1 MDMTELLL
9 ELRDMRNTVR
19 QINDDRER
27 EYREK
32 RDRRELWDE
41 IHRLKKVVKQLSGG
55 EHE

>member
-32 RDRRELWDE
+32 RDRRELLDE
-41 IHRLKKVVKQLSGG
+41 IHRLKKAVKQFAGC
-55 EHE
+55 EDE

>member
-27 EYREK
+27 EYKEK
-32 RDRRELWDE
+32 HNRCELWDE
-41 IHRLKKVVKQLSGG
+41 IHRLKKAVKQFAGC
-55 EHE
+55 EDE